1 MLDNASE
8 TTRSDKKTKE
18 SEFFVMW
25 RRKKKRGAAALQLDE
40 NPLLVMLRSE
50 AT

>member
-8 TTRSDKKTKE
+8 TTLSDKKTKE

-25 RRKKKRGAAALQLDE
+25 RRKKKSGAAALQLDE
-40 NPLLVMLRSE
+40 NLLVMLRSE